1 MKAKVL
7 YVSESGKSATVAV
20 EQPMGDIVQST
31 VGFTNL
37 KEGLNP
43 EVGDY
48 LDITGATEVSTEVS
62 SVTDEETGEVIEF
75 TWLKFS

>member
-7 YVSESGKSATVAV
+7 YVSESGKAATVAV

-37 KEGLNP
+37 KEGLSP

-48 LDITGATEVSTEVS
+48 LDITGATKVSTEVS

>member
-37 KEGLNP
+37 KEGLTP

>member
-7 YVSESGKSATVAV
+7 YVSESGKAATVAV

-37 KEGLNP
+37 KEGLTP
-43 EVGDY
+43 EVGDF
-48 LDITGATEVSTEVS
+48 LSIEGATKVDTEIS

>member
-7 YVSESGKSATVAV
+7 YVSESGKAATVAV
-20 EQPMGDIVQST
+20 EQRMGDIVQST

-37 KEGLNP
+37 KEGLTP

-48 LDITGATEVSTEVS
+48 LSIEGATKVDTEIS

>member
-7 YVSESGKSATVAV
+7 YVSESGKAATVAV

-37 KEGLNP
+37 KEGLTP

-48 LDITGATEVSTEVS
+48 LSIEGATKVNTEIS
-62 SVTDEETGEVIEF
+62 SVTDEETGDVIEF

>member
-7 YVSESGKSATVAV
+7 YVSESGKAATVAV

-37 KEGLNP
+37 KEGLTP

-48 LDITGATEVSTEVS
+48 LSIEGATKVNTEIS

>member
-7 YVSESGKSATVAV
+7 YVSESGKAATVAV
-20 EQPMGDIVQST
+20 EQLMGDIIQST

-37 KEGLNP
+37 KEGINP

-48 LDITGATEVSTEVS
+48 LNIDGATKVHTEIS

>member
-37 KEGLNP
+37 KEGLTP

-48 LDITGATEVSTEVS
+48 LDITGATEVRTEIST
-62 SVTDEETGEVIEF
+62 VTDEETGEVIEF

>member
-37 KEGLNP
+37 KEGLTP

-48 LDITGATEVSTEVS
+48 LDITGATRVRTEIST
-62 SVTDEETGEVIEF
+62 VTDEETGEVIEF

>member
-37 KEGLNP
+37 KEGLTP

-48 LDITGATEVSTEVS
+48 LSIEGATKVDTEIS